1 MCEKPMI
8 RVAVA
13 IIRDEGRFVI
23 ARRDERGKLASQWEL
38 PGGAVHEGLSL
49 EEGLKDH
56 LAKRFN
62 LDVVVGDKL
71 GTSSHEYDF
80 GNVHLTAFY
89 VECISKKLK
98 LSQHLAYRWIRMNM
112 LKDFEIVPGAMPII
126 ELLKQQMN

>member
-1 MCEKPMI
+1 MI

-13 IIRDEGRFVI
+13 IIRDEGKFII
-23 ARRDERGKLASQWEL
+23 ARRDEKGRLASQWEL
-38 PGGAVHEGLSL
+38 PGGSVHEGVSL

-71 GTSSHEYDF
+71 GTSNYDYDF
-80 GNVHLTAFY
+80 GNVQLTAFY

-98 LSQHLAYRWIRMNM
+98 LSQHLAYRWIRLNM
-112 LKDFEIVPGAMPII
+112 LKDFEIVHSAMPII

>member
-1 MCEKPMI
+1 MCEKPLI

-23 ARRDERGKLASQWEL
+23 ARRDEKGRLASQWEL
-38 PGGAVHEGLSL
+38 PGGAVHDGVSL

-71 GTSSHEYDF
+71 GTSNHEYDF
-80 GNVHLTAFY
+80 GNVQLTAFY

-98 LSQHLAYRWIRMNM
+98 LSQHLAYRWVRMNM
-112 LKDFEIVPGAMPII
+112 LKDFEVVQGAMPII